1 MASLAFDTHKF
12 VTRLTGAGMAPEQA
26 EVLAETYAGL
36 LTDRLATKDEMRA
49 LDKGVTDLREEM
61 HSEIG
66 KLREEMHREIG
77 LLREEMHREIGL
89 LREETKKEFAT
100 LRTEIGKDLAALRSE
115 INARIAYSQLATIVI
130 LSAVMGAF
138 RIFG

>member
-77 LLREEMHREIGL
+77 LLREE
-89 LREETKKEFAT
+89 TKKEFAT

>member
-12 VTRLTGAGMAPEQA
+12 VTRLTGAGMAPEQP

-49 LDKGVTDLREEM
+49 LEQGVTDLREE
-61 HSEIG
+61 
-66 KLREEMHREIG
+66 L
-77 LLREEMHREIGL
+77 HREIGL
-89 LREETKKEFAT
+89 LREETKKEFAM

>member
-36 LTDRLATKDEMRA
+36 LTDRLVTKDEVRA
-49 LDKGVTDLREEM
+49 LDESVTE
-61 HSEIG
+61 
-66 KLREEMHREIG
+66 LREEMHREIAA
-77 LLREEMHREIGL
+77 

>member
-1 MASLAFDTHKF
+1 MALAACLRGNQLP
-12 VTRLTGAGMAPEQA
+12 VPPCPAAA
-26 EVLAETYAGL
+26 VLAETYAGL

-66 KLREEMHREIG
+66 K
-77 LLREEMHREIGL
+77 LREEMHREIGL

>member
-1 MASLAFDTHKF
+1 MASPMTGRAFDTHKF
-12 VTRLTGAGMAPEQA
+12 VTRGLSSVRAGAGMAPEQA

-49 LDKGVTDLREEM
+49 LEQGVTDLREEM
-61 HSEIG
+61 H
-66 KLREEMHREIG
+66 REID
-77 LLREEMHREIGL
+77 L

-138 RIFG
+138 RIFW

>member
-1 MASLAFDTHKF
+1 
-12 VTRLTGAGMAPEQA
+12 
-26 EVLAETYAGL
+26 
-36 LTDRLATKDEMRA
+36 
-49 LDKGVTDLREEM
+49 
-61 HSEIG
+61 
-66 KLREEMHREIG
+66 
-77 LLREEMHREIGL
+77 MHREIGL